1 MTLIKINIQLN
12 YPISIIQI
20 KNYPLN
26 PKVLNNDF
34 MDTFIEIQIRQ
45 T

>member
-1 MTLIKINIQLN
+1 MTLIKFNIHLN

-34 MDTFIEIQIRQ
+34 VDAFIEIWIGQ